1 MAGLVD
7 RCFGDSATAMTTL
20 SRPVVYADDGERRRP
35 ERNALQPIPFA
46 GEVGRPSGDGT
57 SCSAR
62 PRQLDT
68 AGTQHPG
75 VETAARAD
83 PPPLLMGSSPFGHG
97 AMDIGFSQ

>member
-1 MAGLVD
+1 M
-7 RCFGDSATAMTTL
+7 SMTE
-20 SRPVVYADDGERRRP
+20 SGERP
-35 ERNALQPIPFA
+35 ERNARFSRYRSQARWGDRA
-46 GEVGRPSGDGT
+46 GTALP
-57 SCSAR
+57 AR
-62 PRQLDT
+62 RVPADLDI